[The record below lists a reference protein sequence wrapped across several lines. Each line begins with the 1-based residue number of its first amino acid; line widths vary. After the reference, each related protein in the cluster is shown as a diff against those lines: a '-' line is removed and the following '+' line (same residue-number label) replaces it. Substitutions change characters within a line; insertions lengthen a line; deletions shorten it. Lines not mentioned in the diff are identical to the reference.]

1 LERWNA
7 DKTMTKVFQTFQRC
21 SKGFL
26 MVIILGINMLYTFLE
41 RWNVFHKNALAKMKI
56 EKNMVFRSKKTETH
70 WKVVD
75 RDQEKVVAAEL
86 ESGGILDGKSVVNKK
101 ELSYKLSDFMEAIF
115 TGRLVYVMGG

>member
-1 LERWNA
+1 
-7 DKTMTKVFQTFQRC
+7 
-21 SKGFL
+21 

>member
-1 LERWNA
+1 MERWNA